1 MILSKAVPLPSVE
14 IAQASFPSP
23 FSATLEY
30 SAPAR
35 GPWTIM
41 HLGLLV
47 PETHIIFVC
56 AQCCLRGVVMSAAE
70 LGALDRFSTITIE
83 DCNLLEGDT
92 EEVLIQGVDDILKK
106 IPYKPKAVLLYTS
119 CVHEFI
125 GTDLTFTFDR
135 LREQHP
141 DIDFTDC
148 YMTPILRKRLSPDAR
163 NRRQIYTLLKAQ
175 SRKDEGISI
184 YGDINPLGQY
194 SDVAQLIYQS
204 KRPLRSI
211 TATQTYEEYQ
221 ALAKSSIALALNPVT
236 TATLKWA
243 QESLGQQSVMLSNG
257 FSLTENRLMLENFSQ
272 LLGVK
277 CDLSV
282 AESYFQ
288 KSLKKAKE
296 IIQDTSIAIDYTA
309 TTRPLSL
316 ARFLIENG
324 FNVQALYLD
333 QFMGTEK
340 NDYEWLK
347 KYHPTLRIYPTVHP
361 GMTFARPS
369 VASKTLAIGQKAS
382 YFTNTD
388 YFVNLIEGGGMDGIS
403 GTARLLELMTEAYLE
418 KKDSKKLI
426 QIKALGCTRRGRL

>member
-1 MILSKAVPLPSVE
+1 MILSKAVSLPSITIDQV
-14 IAQASFPSP
+14 QFPSP

-106 IPYKPKAVLLYTS
+106 IPYKPKAVLIYTS

-135 LREQHP
+135 LREQYP

-163 NRRQIYTLLKAQ
+163 NRRQIYTLLKSQ
-175 SRKDEGISI
+175 NQKDNGISV
-184 YGDINPLGQY
+184 YGDINPLEPH
-194 SDVAQLIYQS
+194 SDIAQLIRQS

-211 TATQTYEEYQ
+211 TTTQTYEEYQ
-221 ALAKSSIALALNPVT
+221 ELAKSSIALALNPVA
-236 TATLKWA
+236 TAVLNWA
-243 QESLGQQSVMLSNG
+243 QESLGQQPIMLTNG
-257 FSLTENRLMLENFSQ
+257 FSLTENRSMLKSFAQ
-272 LLGVK
+272 RLGVE

-282 AESYFQ
+282 AEEYLQ
-288 KSLKKAKE
+288 KALKTAQE
-296 IIQDTSIAIDYTA
+296 TIQNNPIVIDYTA

-324 FNVQALYLD
+324 FNIQALYLD
-333 QFMGTEK
+333 QFMGAEK

-347 KYHPTLRIYPTVHP
+347 EHAPKLKIYPTVHP
-361 GMTFARPS
+361 GMTFARPQLS
-369 VASKTLAIGQKAS
+369 SKTLAIGQKAS

-388 YFVNLIEGGGMDGIS
+388 YFVNVIEGGGMDGIS
-403 GTARLLELMTEAYLE
+403 GTARFLELMTEAWIE